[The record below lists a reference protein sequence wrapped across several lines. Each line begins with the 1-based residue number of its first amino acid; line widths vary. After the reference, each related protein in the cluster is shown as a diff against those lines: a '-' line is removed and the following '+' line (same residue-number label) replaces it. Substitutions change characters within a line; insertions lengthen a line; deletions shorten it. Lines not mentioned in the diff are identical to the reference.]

1 MIGLKR
7 GTVVLCEHDPEWEVE
22 AAATIDRLREILGE
36 CAVDIQHIGSTA
48 IKSIKAKPIIDIA
61 VACESFATV
70 MGKRDAMQAAGFYY
84 REKSSNEGQILF
96 ACGSHYDHSDDKEMQ
111 THFIHVVLADS
122 DEWRNYIVFRDY
134 LNENEDAAR
143 EYERLKEELSLL
155 AAEDG
160 NRSRYIEGKNELVAK
175 VVQHAGRAA
184 KSHLAVGRLRNRS

>member
-22 AAATIDRLREILGE
+22 AAATIDRLKEILGE

-48 IKSIKAKPIIDIA
+48 IKTIKAKPIIDIA
-61 VACESFATV
+61 VACKSFAAV
-70 MGKRDAMQAAGFYY
+70 MKKRDAMQAAGFYY

-111 THFIHVVLADS
+111 THFVHVVLADS
-122 DEWRNYIVFRDY
+122 EEWRSYIAFRDY

-175 VVQHAGRAA
+175 IVQM
-184 KSHLAVGRLRNRS
+184 AVND